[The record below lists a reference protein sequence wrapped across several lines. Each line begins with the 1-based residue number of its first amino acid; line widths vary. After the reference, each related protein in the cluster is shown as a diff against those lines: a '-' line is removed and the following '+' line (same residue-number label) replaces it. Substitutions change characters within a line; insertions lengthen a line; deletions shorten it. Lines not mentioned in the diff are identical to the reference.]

1 MNKYTELYEKR
12 KSLLNQAKD
21 IEVTLQCMRDE
32 YTEKAREQNW
42 AKIHSITDEEKRILL
57 KFVEHEGGSCK
68 LNGASAW
75 RECFCPRC
83 RLEEIFEE
91 GENYYGKDGFTIHAE
106 ISAITWEDYK
116 EE

>member
-1 MNKYTELYEKR
+1 MNNYAQLSETR
-12 KSLLNQAKD
+12 KSLIKQ
-21 IEVTLQCMRDE
+21 IQEVETNLQCIRDE

-42 AKIHSITDEEKRILL
+42 AKIHAITDEEKRVLL
-57 KFVEHEGGSCK
+57 KFVEHEGGTCK
-68 LNGASAW
+68 LKGNTAW

-91 GENYYGKDGFTIHAE
+91 GENYYGKNGFTIHAE
-106 ISAITWEDYK
+106 ISSITWEDYK